1 MLLFLCKIDYSSSLH
16 LTRNHQ
22 NNLNKDVS
30 KKNKQNKIKSL
41 LSECDLS
48 ESIVEYLNI
57 KDLCLLKSVSK
68 EYAKTQLVFKN
79 EEARNKEWFKIVN
92 NGNSNEILSFLNNQN
107 DEYSSLNLSIIQE
120 KTERNLL
127 QIALQQNNY
136 KLFQMVLCS
145 PDYNLYIP
153 SFEEILTS
161 FVTVRSCK
169 NIKAKINIFQTLK
182 EYDINQF
189 DEFKELFTETATF
202 CTGYILF
209 LTSFNELTIKRGL
222 GLLDVY
228 ASLYDIFLLFLKN
241 VKEVYGGSRLC

>member
-1 MLLFLCKIDYSSSLH
+1 M
-16 LTRNHQ
+16 
-22 NNLNKDVS
+22 
-30 KKNKQNKIKSL
+30 
-41 LSECDLS
+41 S

-92 NGNSNEILSFLNNQN
+92 NGNSNEILLFLNNQN
-107 DEYSSLNLSIIQE
+107 DEYSSLNLNIIQE

-169 NIKAKINIFQTLK
+169 NIKAKIDIFQLLK
-182 EYDINQF
+182 DRDITRF
-189 DEFKELFTETATF
+189 RIFKDNCFKSGIYSCCVASGTVLFINFLEKIGFEIPEKCLTTSLFVELFIYVKLLKRLNYYREEAAF
-202 CTGYILF
+202 IENQPIL
-209 LTSFNELTIKRGL
+209 
-222 GLLDVY
+222 VAAY
-228 ASLYDIFLLFLKN
+228 
-241 VKEVYGGSRLC
+241 